1 MKIVFGQAASGFSV
15 TMSNSGDKTN
25 PSYNPFAVNTTDKN
39 NASVPV
45 FGSTGNSGHNPF
57 SVNTNGNAST
67 SAFGN
72 MTNSIHNPFA
82 VNTTG
87 NASMSGFGNPNN
99 SAPNPFA
106 VNTTG
111 NASVSSFGNR
121 NNSSSN
127 PFANN
132 TNGNASLST
141 FGNMTNAT
149 HNPFAVNTTGNAS
162 VSVFGNPSNPAPNPF
177 AVNAN
182 GNASMS
188 NFGNPSNPT
197 PNPFALNTNG
207 NATFG
212 NTSNPPPNPFAVK
225 PPENSPM
232 PMFWNTNSTCNPFAG
247 NTFSNTTSPSFPF
260 RGITFEGTSTG
271 QFGAPPSSVL
281 TSPLTFGVP
290 AAPAETSGTPAAFT
304 NHMRN
309 NAFGWGP
316 GGSAPS
322 SFSQSSGLKF
332 GPSSN
337 SLFGT
342 IGLMTSTSAGTN
354 ISVSNAGSF
363 SLGSTKPCS
372 SPQFSFGLNKGSK
385 IKPYAATKNPE
396 DSKEQFL
403 SISSMPVYKSKS
415 HEELR
420 WEDYELKSGGTP
432 TTVSTGSF
440 PCPVSQFPISNITP
454 TALNPFSPSP
464 IPSLNFTPSNPTT
477 AASLSNSAPSSTT
490 TPVFTLPS
498 SPFQTPSFPKQDPSS
513 NSTPSTNITSVFNQ
527 PPSSVLNTSFTSL
540 TPLSNSNPWPFTQ
553 LSTLNSI
560 PANPLNLIPPS
571 TSTPSFTKPTD
582 SGNSVP
588 NTSFPTPNPS
598 FNFTAPSLIQPS
610 TSNPWAL
617 TQPSTLTET
626 GKSQINPAPSALAS
640 YNSPGNHGGSTDKA
654 VDCII
659 AVKDPFGPQSVSS
672 HPLTDY
678 CICSPLIQNGI
689 SGMPVIDKP
698 ATTRVSSLVTSRHIP
713 QRPLTMRAR
722 KYNPKSDGPKVPF
735 FDHIDET
742 PSTQKESTFIIPR
755 ENPRSVFEATPN
767 LSGVSCV
774 KAAITD
780 ASTSLHDLRLK
791 SKTDEASSSTPCN
804 LESQKSVNEK
814 WQQVNPSASVPKL
827 QRPDYYTQPSIQE
840 LLSAESNDPG
850 FCSHVQDFV
859 VGRHGYGEV
868 KFEGETDV
876 RGLDLD
882 ALVSF
887 NKREVIV
894 YEDEHEKPEIG
905 EGLNKQAEVTLL
917 NVKCSDKTGK
927 EYKSGKMVDKFLE
940 KLKKVAEEQGAEFV
954 SYDAVNGVW
963 KFQVQHF

>member
-1 MKIVFGQAASGFSV
+1 MW
-15 TMSNSGDKTN
+15 NSGDKTN
-25 PSYNPFAVNTTDKN
+25 
-39 NASVPV
+39 
-45 FGSTGNSGHNPF
+45 ST
-57 SVNTNGNAST
+57 
-67 SAFGN
+67 
-72 MTNSIHNPFA
+72 HNPFA

-111 NASVSSFGNR
+111 NASMSGLGNPNNSAPNPFALNTTSNASTTVFGNMTNSTHNPFAVNTSSNASMSVSGIP

-177 AVNAN
+177 GVNAN
-182 GNASMS
+182 GNTSMS
-188 NFGNPSNPT
+188 TLGNPSNPT

-207 NATFG
+207 NSTFR
-212 NTSNPPPNPFAVK
+212 NPSNPPPNPFAVK

-232 PMFWNTNSTCNPFAG
+232 PIYGNTNNSTCNPFAG

-260 RGITFEGTSTG
+260 RGITFDGTSTG
-271 QFGAPPSSVL
+271 QFGAQPSVL

-342 IGLMTSTSAGTN
+342 KGLMTSTSAGTN

-372 SPQFSFGLNKGSK
+372 NPQFSFGLNKGSK

-403 SISSMPVYKSKS
+403 SISSMPVYQSKC

-490 TPVFTLPS
+490 TPVFTLPL

-571 TSTPSFTKPTD
+571 TSTSSFTKPTD

-626 GKSQINPAPSALAS
+626 GKSQINPAPS
-640 YNSPGNHGGSTDKA
+640 TDKA

-659 AVKDPFGPQSVSS
+659 AVKDPFGPQSASS
-672 HPLTDY
+672 HSLIDHR
-678 CICSPLIQNGI
+678 ICSPLIQNGI

-698 ATTRVSSLVTSRHIP
+698 ATTRISSLVTSRHIP
-713 QRPLTMRAR
+713 QRPLTVRAR
-722 KYNPKSDGPKVPF
+722 KYNPKRDGPKVPF

-742 PSTQKESTFIIPR
+742 PGTQKESTFIIPR
-755 ENPRSVFEATPN
+755 ENPRSVFEATPKQ
-767 LSGVSCV
+767 SGVSCA
-774 KAAITD
+774 KADVTD

-791 SKTDEASSSTPCN
+791 SKTDEASSSTPCK
-804 LESQKSVNEK
+804 LECQKLVNQK
-814 WQQVNPSASVPKL
+814 LQQANPSASVPKL
-827 QRPDYYTQPSIQE
+827 QRTDYYTQPSIQE

-868 KFEGETDV
+868 KFKGETDV

-940 KLKKVAEEQGAEFV
+940 KLKKVAEDQGAEFV